1 MEQQNNK
8 RAKAG
13 VGVNAKRP
21 RLQCIRPSSR
31 ACPIPLCHGCNCVL
45 VYREPI
51 HGNCFAFQV

>member
-31 ACPIPLCHGCNCVL
+31 ACPISLCHGC
-45 VYREPI
+45 
-51 HGNCFAFQV
+51 